1 MNDLGEPPPPRA
13 PPPSPPVAA
22 LDTRSAAALAPEM
35 STLQNAMLKAGAFL
49 GRRVATPASA
59 EDAFPPICAA
69 GVDEPADD
77 LSAAETSPGTPPDSA
92 RALSREISD
101 SVALERAL
109 SQAGGCV
116 DLKIDETLRDLKALG
131 CDVEET
137 WADADAG
144 AHSSDEDHVVR
155 PAAYPVGQH
164 MPIEAVGPLE
174 KHFGF
179 DPRALRNLEIIDELK
194 GPRLEG
200 LYNLSLLVLGFS
212 LFFLIVRNV
221 HEHGWLFGLSYLC
234 TKEIVRDII
243 LCLLYGSTAASA
255 IVFCGYSLVLAH
267 VHLGAGRSFVL
278 ACHLGFNFLAMFASS
293 VITVRSPVNPLAG
306 GCLSVLIV
314 ICVLKTHS
322 YVATNMLLSE
332 EREAKRNVRLLKRS
346 TTGPRSSVSTSHAAC
361 ASYDSL
367 LSAQSN
373 GTAGSGSNVNNIMGT
388 RAQSSPVRNGS
399 GDGRATAPDV
409 GSESLAASS
418 IGGEERGSVMGNT
431 GLRAFP
437 KNVTVGDY
445 VYFIVAPTLTYEL
458 NYPRAAKVRGYYIAV
473 HVAQLLVCVGL
484 QYILFLQFCVPVFL
498 ATQSVSFVEI
508 ALLVLR
514 LMNPGFGIFL
524 LMFYGFFHCVLSLI
538 AEVRS
543 AI

>member
-13 PPPSPPVAA
+13 LPPSPPATA
-22 LDTRSAAALAPEM
+22 LDTRSAAARAPEM
-35 STLQNAMLKAGAFL
+35 STVQSAILKAVAFL
-49 GRRVATPASA
+49 GRRAATSASA
-59 EDAFPPICAA
+59 EDTVPPIGAT

-116 DLKIDETLRDLKALG
+116 DLKIVETLRDLKALG
-131 CDVEET
+131 CDAEET

-144 AHSSDEDHVVR
+144 AHSFDEDHVFR
-155 PAAYPVGQH
+155 PAAYPVGNH
-164 MPIEAVGPLE
+164 MPLEALGPLE
-174 KHFGF
+174 EHFGF

-221 HEHGWLFGLSYLC
+221 NEHGWLFGLSYLC

-243 LCLLYGSTAASA
+243 LCLLYSSTAASA

-278 ACHLGFNFLAMFASS
+278 ACHHGFNFLAMFASS
-293 VITVRSPVNPLAG
+293 VIIVRSPVNPLAG
-306 GCLSVLIV
+306 GGLSVLIV

-332 EREAKRNVRLLKRS
+332 EREAKRNARLLKRS
-346 TTGPRSSVSTSHAAC
+346 ATGPQSITSASHTAC

-373 GTAGSGSNVNNIMGT
+373 CTAGGGGNHNNVLGT

-399 GDGRATAPDV
+399 GGGRAPAPDV

-418 IGGEERGSVMGNT
+418 IGGGFPGSSPGNT

-437 KNVTVGDY
+437 KNVTVRDY
-445 VYFIVAPTLTYEL
+445 AYFIAAPTLTYEL
-458 NYPRAAKVRGYYIAV
+458 NYPRASKVRGEYIAV
-473 HVAQLLVCVGL
+473 HFAQLLACVGL

-498 ATQSVSFVEI
+498 ATQSVSFAEI

-514 LMNPGFGIFL
+514 LTNPAFGIFL
-524 LMFYGFFHCVLSLI
+524 LMLVTPTQQ
-538 AEVRS
+538 EQ
-543 AI
+543 